1 MCQRQK
7 RGSQILLRCQRGKRA
22 REMLMSGLG
31 VLLSKYN
38 HSLFLSTLH
47 KVAGAR
53 NKGSDQKKSTYEGTN
68 KSQVTQPSRPPRISA
83 PTREGGGAGTS
94 CKGEGWPAEGKGRA
108 SERAWTWGSGR
119 ERAGP
124 APLSR
129 KTLPALAPR
138 PPALPASLPS
148 APLPPGTQAALT
160 WAPPPGTGGQWEE
173 EGDTSKSLSSS
184 ASPTVLGKLQGPGGG
199 HGCSMSRWPG
209 PDNRHRQ
216 PPRRE

>member
-1 MCQRQK
+1 
-7 RGSQILLRCQRGKRA
+7 
-22 REMLMSGLG
+22 MSGLG

-53 NKGSDQKKSTYEGTN
+53 NKGSDQKKARTRGRIKKSSYTARAAPRESRRRPEREDRGGPLAKVRGGRPRGRDERACVDVGIGEGTRGA
-68 KSQVTQPSRPPRISA
+68 SPSLA
-83 PTREGGGAGTS
+83 EDAAGAG
-94 CKGEGWPAEGKGRA
+94 PPVPRAARGR
-108 SERAWTWGSGR
+108 
-119 ERAGP
+119 
-124 APLSR
+124 
-129 KTLPALAPR
+129 
-138 PPALPASLPS
+138 LPASP
-148 APLPPGTQAALT
+148 PLPPGTQAALT